1 MHRLYGIRAAVRLGA
16 GTQYTLSHAAL
27 GLTAARFGF
36 GRTKR
41 RCLLLA
47 ELAAADL
54 GDPQLV
60 AQVAWY
66 GGAADYLGRVD
77 NGERWIQCLTD
88 HGQWLDNEQY
98 GDIVS
103 AVCWD
108 AAVQG
113 RDDDVL
119 RWAENGRVR
128 KAFSGAAE
136 LTSLLT
142 VPAIGLTAAGRPA
155 AANAELRRVR
165 TTLEQ
170 HGGRSLQVN
179 LVLAELYA
187 LLEQDQL
194 GDHFDAVAER
204 FFAYRLSRTGMLRQH
219 QSFFVLLAQGRLAQC
234 RNAQYAQAQQPS
246 AVLPVSVELRL
257 AEARAAV
264 RQLGTVAGTPL
275 LKAAYQQSRAE
286 LLILEGNPKQA
297 LGLLSRLQPQRE
309 DAPLLSFEIARTTA
323 RALLGAG
330 YPADA
335 RRQVLS
341 AVNLAEDHGWI
352 GRRSRLATEF
362 GLRAVSPDQ
371 APAPRSAIRNSTET
385 TSAAKPVLEPA
396 HEPALEPIDEPALEP
411 AVEPA
416 VEPGLEPGLE
426 PIDEPV
432 DEPVAALEAPIN
444 RELDLAA
451 TLRDTLV
458 EMASSAD
465 PAEVLRQLVTA
476 AGRVLPEGQAW
487 LIRPAARGFGHGS
500 GSLAEVLF
508 SELPAPGTVRDLVFD
523 PDLRAVAGAGLPVV
537 GDPESIAPPQLRRL
551 LADSASWML
560 FPLICDATG
569 VGVLV
574 LASGRPEAY
583 ADTQI
588 AVAGALAAQ
597 GMAAYSKATLIARL
611 QELTGTD
618 ELTGVRSLR
627 QILELATRDLQGARH
642 SSRPLVV
649 MLVGIDRLGRIN
661 DLHGRATGDD
671 VIRQVASRLGQAI
684 RDTDL
689 LGRYHEDEFIVVLS
703 QGRDGETGIG
713 DGGLEVAERLI
724 QTVGQGP
731 VPTRVGPLS
740 VTVTIGLTLMTDDD
754 ADITALTARAET
766 ALHTA
771 KQGGRNQVTGI

>member
-1 MHRLYGIRAAVRLGA
+1 
-16 GTQYTLSHAAL
+16 
-27 GLTAARFGF
+27 
-36 GRTKR
+36 
-41 RCLLLA
+41 
-47 ELAAADL
+47 
-54 GDPQLV
+54 
-60 AQVAWY
+60 
-66 GGAADYLGRVD
+66 
-77 NGERWIQCLTD
+77 
-88 HGQWLDNEQY
+88 
-98 GDIVS
+98 
-103 AVCWD
+103 
-108 AAVQG
+108 
-113 RDDDVL
+113 
-119 RWAENGRVR
+119 
-128 KAFSGAAE
+128 
-136 LTSLLT
+136 

-165 TTLEQ
+165 TTLEL

-194 GDHFDAVAER
+194 GEHFDAVAER
-204 FFAYRLSRTGMLRQH
+204 FFACRLSTTGMLRQH

-234 RNAQYAQAQQPS
+234 RNAQHAQAQQPS
-246 AVLPVSVELRL
+246 AVPPISVEQRL
-257 AEARAAV
+257 AEARTAV

-286 LLILEGNPKQA
+286 LLTLEGNPKQA

-309 DAPLLSFEIARTTA
+309 DAPLLGFEIARTTA

-330 YPADA
+330 YPAEA

-341 AVNLAEDHGWI
+341 AVNLAEDHGWT

-362 GLRAVSPDQ
+362 GLRAVGPDQ
-371 APAPRSAIRNSTET
+371 APTPRSGTRSSTAT
-385 TSAAKPVLEPA
+385 AAVEPIVEPVLEPA
-396 HEPALEPIDEPALEP
+396 ADQPALAP
-411 AVEPA
+411 AV
-416 VEPGLEPGLE
+416 
-426 PIDEPV
+426 
-432 DEPVAALEAPIN
+432 N

-465 PAEVLRQLVTA
+465 PAEVLRRLVTA
-476 AGRVLPEGQAW
+476 AGRVLPQGRAW
-487 LIRPAARGFGHGS
+487 LIRPGARGFGHGT
-500 GSLAEVLF
+500 GALAEVLF

-537 GDPESIAPPQLRRL
+537 GDPASVLPPQLRRL

-560 FPLICDATG
+560 IPLICDANP

-574 LASGRPEAY
+574 LASGRAEAY

-597 GMAAYSKATLIARL
+597 GMAAYSKAILIARL

-671 VIRQVASRLGQAI
+671 VIRQVASRLGQVI

-703 QGRDGETGIG
+703 QGRDGEAGIG

-724 QTVGQGP
+724 ATVGQRP

-740 VTVTIGLTLMTDDD
+740 VTVTIGLTLMIDDD

-766 ALHTA
+766 ALHAA